1 MKKQFL
7 ISCLC
12 FSVISISVLLL
23 PLAGNGE
30 NNIQI
35 YIGYGIGILFWL
47 GLIAGIVTYIKLYVQ
62 NREFIKEK
70 AGKKNRPSCINFFR
84 NKYAA
89 AADIVLCM
97 SFVVMI
103 LGNIFIEFPTGVDVI
118 VLCLFI
124 TSTYLHFLLNGDV
137 FHIISF
143 AQTGIEKKEGEAL

>member
-47 GLIAGIVTYIKLYVQ
+47 GLQELLLIL
-62 NREFIKEK
+62 N
-70 AGKKNRPSCINFFR
+70 
-84 NKYAA
+84 
-89 AADIVLCM
+89 CM
-97 SFVVMI
+97 YK
-103 LGNIFIEFPTGVDVI
+103 IEN
-118 VLCLFI
+118 L
-124 TSTYLHFLLNGDV
+124 
-137 FHIISF
+137 
-143 AQTGIEKKEGEAL
+143 